1 MMSRTNKQITV
12 AALFGML
19 GLAGFGTPSR
29 AETGSVAVV
38 FTKGGFIVGVGG
50 GKVC

>member
-1 MMSRTNKQITV
+1 MRRTNKQIAL

-19 GLAGFGTPSR
+19 GLTGFGTPLR

-38 FTKGGFIVGVGG
+38 FTKGASLSGWVGS
-50 GKVC
+50 KVC